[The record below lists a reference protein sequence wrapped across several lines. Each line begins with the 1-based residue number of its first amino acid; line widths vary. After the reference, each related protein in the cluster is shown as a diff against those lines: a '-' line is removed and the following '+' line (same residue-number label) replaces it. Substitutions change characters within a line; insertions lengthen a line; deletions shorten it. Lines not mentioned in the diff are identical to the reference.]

1 MVKKEFAELWMKNA
15 NLASMEEAK
24 RQVELF
30 IETMKEALEKN
41 EVLVFRGLG
50 TFERR
55 ETKRKEGRN
64 PRTGEPVKMTPKKY
78 IKFKVG
84 KDLEDRLN
92 SPSKKG
98 RKKTKQEIYLT
109 DKSVRDFFQ
118 IFYNLL
124 LCFVKI

>member
-15 NLASMEEAK
+15 NLASMEESK

-30 IETMKEALEKN
+30 IETMKEALEK
-41 EVLVFRGLG
+41 EEILIFRGLG

-64 PRTGEPVKMTPKKY
+64 PRTGEAIKISPKKY

-84 KDLEDRLN
+84 KDLEDRIN
-92 SPSKKG
+92 KPVKRG
-98 RKKTKQEIYLT
+98 RK
-109 DKSVRDFFQ
+109 
-118 IFYNLL
+118 
-124 LCFVKI
+124 

>member
-1 MVKKEFAELWMKNA
+1 MVKREFAELWMKNA

-64 PRTGEPVKMTPKKY
+64 PRTGEPVQMTPKKY

-92 SPSKKG
+92 TPSKKG
-98 RKKTKQEIYLT
+98 RKKTK
-109 DKSVRDFFQ
+109 
-118 IFYNLL
+118 
-124 LCFVKI
+124 

>member
-15 NLASMEEAK
+15 NLVSMEEAK

-30 IETMKEALEKN
+30 IETMKEALEKE
-41 EVLVFRGLG
+41 EVLIFRGLG

-55 ETKRKEGRN
+55 ETKRKAGRN
-64 PRTGEPVKMTPKKY
+64 PRTGEAIKMIPKKF

-92 SPSKKG
+92 SPSVPVNMKCEKKI
-98 RKKTKQEIYLT
+98 K
-109 DKSVRDFFQ
+109 VNANF
-118 IFYNLL
+118 
-124 LCFVKI
+124 

>member
-15 NLASMEEAK
+15 NLASMEESK

-30 IETMKEALEKN
+30 IETLKEALEKN

-64 PRTGEPVKMTPKKY
+64 PRTGEAIKMTPKKF

-84 KDLEDRLN
+84 KDLKDRLN
-92 SPSKKG
+92 APSKKG
-98 RKKTKQEIYLT
+98 RKKIK
-109 DKSVRDFFQ
+109 
-118 IFYNLL
+118 
-124 LCFVKI
+124 

>member
-84 KDLEDRLN
+84 KELSEKLN
-92 SPSKKG
+92 SGKKN
-98 RKKTKQEIYLT
+98 KK
-109 DKSVRDFFQ
+109 R
-118 IFYNLL
+118 
-124 LCFVKI
+124 

>member
-30 IETMKEALEKN
+30 IETMREVLEKN
-41 EVLVFRGLG
+41 EVLVFKGLG

-64 PRTGEPVKMTPKKY
+64 PRTGEAIKMTPKKF

-84 KDLEDRLN
+84 KDLKDRLN
-92 SPSKKG
+92 APSKKG
-98 RKKTKQEIYLT
+98 RKKIK
-109 DKSVRDFFQ
+109 
-118 IFYNLL
+118 
-124 LCFVKI
+124 

>member
-1 MVKKEFAELWMKNA
+1 MVKKEFAELFMEKA
-15 NLASMEEAK
+15 DLRSLEEAK

-30 IETMKEALEKN
+30 VETMKEALEKD
-41 EVLVFRGLG
+41 EILIFRGLG

-64 PRTGEPVKMTPKKY
+64 PRTGEPVQMTPKKY

-92 SPSKKG
+92 TPSKKG
-98 RKKTKQEIYLT
+98 RKKTK
-109 DKSVRDFFQ
+109 
-118 IFYNLL
+118 
-124 LCFVKI
+124 

>member
-1 MVKKEFAELWMKNA
+1 MVKKEFAALWMKNA
-15 NLASMEEAK
+15 NLVSMEEAK

-30 IETMKEALEKN
+30 IETMKEALEKE
-41 EVLVFRGLG
+41 EVLIFRGLG

-64 PRTGEPVKMTPKKY
+64 PRTGEAIKMTPKKY

-92 SPSKKG
+92 TPVKKG
-98 RKKTKQEIYLT
+98 KKK
-109 DKSVRDFFQ
+109 K
-118 IFYNLL
+118 
-124 LCFVKI
+124 